1 MNANDRKTLRSILD
15 TLHGLRS
22 RMADATPDLDALA
35 TAERDK
41 VENLPDGLR
50 ESDRGQEM
58 EEKCDTLESAYSDIE
73 SALDSIED
81 ALNSLDDLL

>member
-1 MNANDRKTLRSILD
+1 MNANDRRTLRSILN
-15 TLHGLRS
+15 TLHDLRS
-22 RMADATPDLDALA
+22 RMADAAPDLDALA
-35 TAERDK
+35 SAEREK
-41 VENLPDGLR
+41 VENLPDGFR

-58 EEKCDTLESAYSDIE
+58 EEQCDTLETAYSDLE